1 MHLEINLTP
10 QAFSYATLGSNGMI
24 YIPPF
29 GLNESIDYMLKMD
42 PTTYDITKIS
52 SNSIYSKNI
61 EKLFKK
67 IFENEQVGNKK

>member
-1 MHLEINLTP
+1 MTP

-42 PTTYDITKIS
+42 PTTYAITKI
-52 SNSIYSKNI
+52 
-61 EKLFKK
+61 KLDVDGYGLINASEAVRFR
-67 IFENEQVGNKK
+67 N